1 MRYPPPGGRTL
12 GSITL
17 TWLHVA
23 VIALA
28 AIGLYVLELLSFMR
42 TAKRQSVQEQNS
54 QARLD
59 AMAAEVA
66 ALREQVAALATDLNA
81 VRRSPQT
88 SGQYREAVEM
98 AEQGLDAGAVAD
110 NCGISRAEADLIV
123 ALYRSR
129 AA

>member
-1 MRYPPPGGRTL
+1 MLRALRGDALL

-17 TWLHVA
+17 TWYQVL

-28 AIGLYVLELLSFMR
+28 ALGLYAIELVSFLR
-42 TAKRQSVQEQNS
+42 AARRQSQQEQRM
-54 QARLD
+54 QERLD
-59 AMAAEVA
+59 GLTAELG
-66 ALREQVAALATDLNA
+66 ALREQVNALATDLNA
-81 VRRSPQT
+81 VRRAPPS

-98 AEQGLDAGAVAD
+98 AEQGLDAAAVAD